1 LSEQR
6 LESRVRDLADSIEE
20 ALRPQTF
27 GHGFAARTPGTE
39 QARSITLPAWFIDRC
54 RRAYLSVPYDSPSRV
69 LGVTSANHGEG
80 KTSVAIGIATAM
92 AADTQEA
99 TLLVECDLERPSFY
113 HQFGLSSK
121 GGLSEWLDGMSPL
134 RVARSAYLPNLVVV
148 PSGAPHSDPARL
160 LYQLS
165 ESNMFAELKPRFRNI
180 VFDLPPSLDI
190 AYSSLASKL
199 ADHLLLVVR
208 YGVTLVEDIQKV
220 IYLLGPERVSGI
232 VLNATEYRTPGWL
245 RRLL

>member
-1 LSEQR
+1 MSEQQ
-6 LESRVRDLADSIEE
+6 LETQPKDLADSIDA
-20 ALRPQTF
+20 ALRPQSF
-27 GHGFAARTPGTE
+27 GHGFVTRTVGAD
-39 QARSITLPAWFIDRC
+39 QARPIQLPAWFIDRC
-54 RRAYLSVPYDSPSRV
+54 RRAYLSIEYDSPSRV
-69 LGVTSANHGEG
+69 IGITSALHGDG

-92 AADTQEA
+92 AADTQEP

-113 HQFGLSSK
+113 HHFGLTSK
-121 GGLSEWLDGMSPL
+121 HGLSEWLDGDAPL
-134 RVARSAYLPNLVVV
+134 RVARSAYLPNLVVL
-148 PSGAPHSDPARL
+148 PSGAPHNDPARL

-199 ADHLLLVVR
+199 ADHLLVVVR
-208 YGVTLVEDIQKV
+208 HGVTLVEDLEKV
-220 IYLLGPERVSGI
+220 IFLLGHKRISGI
-232 VLNATEYRTPGWL
+232 ILNATEYSTPQWI